1 MTRGFLCGA
10 VQPWPCMAIP
20 RHGQIAEQVEKVWRT
35 MTDYDGMMYEW
46 LRVGGFMACASVQE
60 FILVFGKGNHHD
72 NVSSNILDL
81 GQCSKCS
88 CSETN
93 WTHIWLSYDNISTEC
108 NHHDPFHEGKKRG
121 VHTVEYLKY
130 DWCTAHRS
138 RQIPTK
144 MLPVHCTCSAEQQPA
159 HPYIRLL
166 SLCDV
171 ALCFGPGC
179 FLPGTA
185 WKCYVSTT
193 LWGQSF
199 LLRDLCFQTC
209 FSSSLLG
216 QVSPLRP
223 IILGWKLP
231 AVIVV

>member
-1 MTRGFLCGA
+1 VVFSAALSSHGLA
-10 VQPWPCMAIP
+10 WPF
-20 RHGQIAEQVEKVWRT
+20 HGMGKSLSKWKRYDGLWRT
-35 MTDYDGMMYEW
+35 MTVWCMNDYMLEDSWHVLLFKNSFWCLEKETNMTMSHPISW
-46 LRVGGFMACASVQE
+46 TSDSVVSAVALKQIE
-60 FILVFGKGNHHD
+60 HTYHMTIVWQHKYRMQPSWPVSRGKGTRCFTYRW
-72 NVSSNILDL
+72 IP
-81 GQCSKCS
+81 K
-88 CSETN
+88 
-93 WTHIWLSYDNISTEC
+93 IWLMHCSSIKTNP
-108 NHHDPFHEGKKRG
+108 N
-121 VHTVEYLKY
+121 
-130 DWCTAHRS
+130 
-138 RQIPTK
+138 K
-144 MLPVHCTCSAEQQPA
+144 MLPVHCTFSAEQQSA
-159 HPYIRLL
+159 NPYIRLL